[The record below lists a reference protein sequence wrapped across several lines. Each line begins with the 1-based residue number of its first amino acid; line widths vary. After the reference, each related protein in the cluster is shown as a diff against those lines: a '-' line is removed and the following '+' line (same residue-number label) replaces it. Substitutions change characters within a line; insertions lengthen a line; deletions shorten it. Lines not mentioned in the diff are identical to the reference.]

1 MLESAQN
8 VILPVMQIALISFPI
23 FVVCRWRQQMSFS
36 EAGVISTGKKSIGN
50 PKLLSLLPRGLLIA
64 HHHHLYPLLMQGQVR
79 WYLP

>member
-1 MLESAQN
+1 
-8 VILPVMQIALISFPI
+8 
-23 FVVCRWRQQMSFS
+23 MSFS